1 MVARLTLTMGP
12 RTVVALLGEDLVWR
26 CEDLLTQSFLNSCY
40 GPPEEGTASLAP
52 VGYQQATRA
61 AKAVENAGWD
71 VNIYM
76 PELNQS
82 AA

>member
-1 MVARLTLTMGP
+1 MLARLTLTMGP
-12 RTVVALLGEDLVWR
+12 RTVVALLGADLLWR
-26 CEDLLTQSFLNSCY
+26 SEDLLTQSYLNSCY
-40 GPPEEGTASLAP
+40 GPSEDVSGSAAP

-71 VNIYM
+71 VDLYL